1 MRFILALLT
10 IILLSSCLTE
20 AGQQN
25 GADKIVASLHQAI
38 LANDWDKAANLYSK
52 DFFKQESREHW
63 QHHFKELEK
72 GLGKIEGFKIS
83 SKHKDPR
90 YGGDFYIY
98 SVFVQQDHGYS
109 NETITI
115 FSGLDNNQLKIT
127 GYKIIARKHQ

>member
-25 GADKIVASLHQAI
+25 GADKIVTSLHQAI
-38 LANDWDKAANLYSK
+38 LTHDWDKAAKLYSK
-52 DFFKQESREHW
+52 DFFKEEPREHW
-63 QHHFKELEK
+63 QQHFKDLEES
-72 GLGKIEGFKIS
+72 LGKIESFKIS

-98 SVFVQQDHGYS
+98 SVFVQHQHGYS
-109 NETITI
+109 NEIITI
-115 FSGLDNNQLKIT
+115 YSGLDNHKLKIT
-127 GYKIIARKHQ
+127 GYKMTARKHQ